1 MSLTSRVFGLFS
13 TTETSTPGSTTSS
26 SFSQN
31 AKSGGNNASQNASPM
46 KRENGAPARQDASMD
61 EEEEPRPPYLHA
73 MLAGGTGGTCGDMLM
88 HSLDTVKTRQQG
100 DPTFPP
106 KYTSMTSSYATIYR
120 QEGFFRGLYGGVTPA
135 LLGSFP
141 GTVIF
146 FGTYEFTKRRML
158 DAGIN
163 ANVAYLSGGFIAD
176 LAASVVYVPS
186 EVLKTRLQLQ
196 GRYNNPYFNSGY
208 NYRSTSDALRTII
221 RQEGFSALFHGYKAT
236 IFRDLPFSA
245 LQFAFYEQEHRLAK
259 EWVGSRDIGL
269 GLEVLTAAT
278 AGGMAG
284 VITCPMDVVK
294 TRIQTQQNP
303 DAVKPSS
310 PSSKVAAEHASTKE
324 SPRQHTS
331 SQTTSSLRTHSRP
344 ISTGGAST
352 SVRAPGTPRLDTSSF
367 FTGLKMIYQTE
378 GFSGWFRGV
387 GPRGV
392 WTSIQSGTMLVMYQ
406 YLLKQLEAWQT
417 TGETEPL

>member
-1 MSLTSRVFGLFS
+1 MSLTSRVLGFFA
-13 TTETSTPGSTTSS
+13 TTETSSSDSSASASFPQNVPVDLRKTTPISANTDHYA
-26 SFSQN
+26 QN
-31 AKSGGNNASQNASPM
+31 AQSHH
-46 KRENGAPARQDASMD
+46 D

-73 MLAGGTGGTCGDMLM
+73 MFAGGIGGTCGDMLM

-100 DPTFPP
+100 DPHFPP

-120 QEGFFRGLYGGVTPA
+120 QEGLLRGLYGGVTPA

-146 FGTYEFTKRRML
+146 FGTYEYTKRLML
-158 DAGIN
+158 DSGIN
-163 ANVAYLSGGFIAD
+163 ANVAYLSGGFFAD
-176 LAASVVYVPS
+176 LAASIVYVPS

-196 GRYNNPYFNSGY
+196 GRYNNPHFNSGY
-208 NYRSTSDALRTII
+208 NYRSTTDALRTII
-221 RQEGFSALFHGYKAT
+221 RQEGFPALYYGYRAT
-236 IFRDLPFSA
+236 IYRDLPFSA
-245 LQFAFYEQEHRLAK
+245 LQFAFYEQEQRLAK

-269 GLEVLTAAT
+269 GLEILTAVT

-284 VITCPMDVVK
+284 VLTCPMDVVK

-303 DAVKPSS
+303 ESTPPSR
-310 PSSKVAAEHASTKE
+310 PSGASHSATEHSSTKE
-324 SPRQHTS
+324 GPRHHAAS
-331 SQTTSSLRTHSRP
+331 HATSSLRTHSRP
-344 ISTGGAST
+344 ISTSGAST
-352 SVRAPGTPRLDTSSF
+352 SVNPPGAPRLDTSSF

-378 GFSGWFRGV
+378 GLAGWFRGV

-406 YLLKQLEAWQT
+406 YLLKKFDEWEHRA
-417 TGETEPL
+417 EMKPL